1 MIIRRAESS
10 DLIALVNSARF
21 FFDSAFSADNN
32 PVVMQDYMN
41 TAFTIDRFK
50 QEFEEP
56 DSVFFI
62 SEEQNRILGYAR
74 LRRNP
79 ESDHLLSGST
89 IELQRFY
96 LDPSAQGTGLA
107 DKLMMVCLDFAEG
120 LDWMWLGVWE
130 KNPRALKFYA
140 RYGFKIISE
149 HTFMMGNEA
158 QADWLMCRRLN
169 TVGNGG

>member
-56 DSVFFI
+56 HSVFFI
-62 SEEQNRILGYAR
+62 AEEQNKILGYAR
-74 LRRNP
+74 LRKNP
-79 ESDHLLSGST
+79 EADHLLSGST

-107 DKLMMVCLDFAEG
+107 DNLMQVCLDFAKDID
-120 LDWMWLGVWE
+120 LMWLGVWE

-140 RYGFKIISE
+140 RYGFKKFSE
-149 HTFMMGNEA
+149 HTFMMGHEA
-158 QADWLMCRRLN
+158 QTDWLMSRRIN
-169 TVGNGG
+169 TTGHSS